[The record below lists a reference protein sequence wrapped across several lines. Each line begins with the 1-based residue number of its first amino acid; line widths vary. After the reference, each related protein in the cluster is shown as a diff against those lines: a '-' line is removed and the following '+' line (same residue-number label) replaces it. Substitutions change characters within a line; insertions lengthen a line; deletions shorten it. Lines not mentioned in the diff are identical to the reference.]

1 MESKTNS
8 SISVSGTNGSTSD
21 LLPSPVRRRTFLA
34 SAGSGSALAAI
45 SGCLGGSEGNVRPE
59 TNPDDVPTE
68 FACDDD
74 ALERYPTGY
83 ESADLRWGDAGSDS
97 LRVESLS
104 YEYGDTAEITLT
116 APVRGNADKWN
127 VEVYTERG
135 WTEVR
140 TVEEGRPLSNTDEDV
155 EGGHTWNLDLTEA
168 GIVEASRHP
177 DRVRVCP
184 DLVSGRYRFVYHGLI
199 DGETEEVGSVSVAFD
214 VEV

>member
-1 MESKTNS
+1 M
-8 SISVSGTNGSTSD
+8 
-21 LLPSPVRRRTFLA
+21 RRRTVLA
-34 SAGSGSALAAI
+34 IVGSGSALTAI
-45 SGCLGGSEGNVRPE
+45 SGCLGGSKGNVRPE
-59 TNPDDVPTE
+59 ANPDDVPTE

-83 ESADLRWGDAGSDS
+83 ESANLRWGDAGSAS
-97 LRVESLS
+97 LRVDALS
-104 YEYGDTAEITLT
+104 YEYGDTTEITLT

-127 VEVYTERG
+127 VEIYTEQG
-135 WTEVR
+135 WTEGR
-140 TVEEGRPLSNTDEDV
+140 AAEEGRPLSNTDEDV
-155 EGGHTWNLDLTEA
+155 EGGHTWHLELTEA

-199 DGETEEVGSVSVAFD
+199 DGETGEVRSVSVAFD

>member
-21 LLPSPVRRRTFLA
+21 LPSSTMRRRTFLA
-34 SAGSGSALAAI
+34 SASSGSALAAL
-45 SGCLGGSEGNVRPE
+45 SGCLGASEGNVRPE
-59 TNPDDVPTE
+59 TNPDDVPVE

-83 ESADLRWGDAGSDS
+83 ESVDLRWGDTGSAS
-97 LRVESLS
+97 LRVEDLS
-104 YEYGDTAEITLT
+104 YEYGDTTEITLA

-135 WTEVR
+135 WIEVR
-140 TVEEGRPLSNTDEDV
+140 TVEAGRRLSTTDEDV
-155 EGGHTWNLDLTEA
+155 EGGHTWNLGLTED
-168 GIVEASRHP
+168 GIVEASRNP

-199 DGETEEVGSVSVAFD
+199 DGETGEVGSVAVSFD